1 MTSIGRK
8 KSATCCGAALRLGL
22 SIIVTCVLATL
33 PAEAVERLL
42 QIDAP
47 AAAAARASVQVTVRA
62 STDAGA
68 SEQVGFLHIE
78 YSVDDGKT
86 WTALCFDQNLG
97 GAVVRTLQVP
107 TGVAGKRTII
117 RARAAYRGGVAGDVD
132 YRGGAIQWQT
142 SWESWDEPPARTAV
156 IKIGR

>member
-1 MTSIGRK
+1 M
-8 KSATCCGAALRLGL
+8 
-22 SIIVTCVLATL
+22 
-33 PAEAVERLL
+33 
-42 QIDAP
+42 
-47 AAAAARASVQVTVRA
+47 RA

-78 YSVDDGKT
+78 YSVDNGKT

-97 GAVVRTLQVP
+97 SSAVRTLRVP
-107 TGVAGKRTII
+107 TGSAGKRMII

-142 SWESWDEPPARTAV
+142 SWESWGEPPARTAV
-156 IKIGR
+156 IDVGR